1 MLIVLTMLTTAGMTV
16 VLPVLPFVVLKYVSN
31 ESDLAVWVGVLE
43 AVNGLCAFLAAPF
56 LGRLSDRFGR
66 RPVIVVAAFGAALG
80 MTLFGVGGALWVLLL
95 ARVIQGA
102 TAGDLPAL
110 FAYLADITPPEKRA
124 QRFGILGALSGIGT
138 MVGPAVGG
146 LLAAVSVG
154 LPVFVTA
161 GVSFA
166 IAILA
171 LFLLPESLRPE
182 QRVTSIALRDL
193 HPLAVFRDAFRRP
206 ELRGLM
212 IGFGLLALPFGF
224 FVNNFS
230 VLAFDA
236 IQWGPT
242 AIGLLIATVG
252 IIDIVVQGVL
262 LGILLPRLG
271 ERGVIVSGI
280 AAQIVGLSALA
291 LVASVLA
298 QPWVFVLGALMLAAG
313 QGASQAAMDGAMSNA
328 VGDGEQGWLGGATQ
342 SLNAAMSTVAPLLA
356 GVLYA
361 AVAPSA
367 PYWLGAALMVVAAIV
382 VGRAPFVDAA
392 HTAATGH
399 GTTPAAEA
407 GPPVRAL

>member
-16 VLPVLPFVVLKYVSN
+16 VLPVLPFVVLQYVSN
-31 ESDLAVWVGVLE
+31 EGDLAIWVGVLE
-43 AVNGLCAFLAAPF
+43 AVNGLCAFLVAPF

-66 RPVIVVAAFGAALG
+66 RPVIIVAAFGAAVG
-80 MTLFGVGGALWVLLL
+80 MTLFGIGGALWVLLL

-138 MVGPAVGG
+138 MVGPALGG
-146 LLAAVSVG
+146 LLAVVSVD

-161 GVSFA
+161 GVSFV
-166 IAILA
+166 IAVLSI
-171 LFLLPESLRPE
+171 FLLPESLRPE
-182 QRVTSIALRDL
+182 KRIPRIAVRDL
-193 HPLAVFRDAFRRP
+193 HPFAVFRDAFRRP

-242 AIGLLIATVG
+242 AIGLLIAAVG
-252 IIDIVVQGVL
+252 IIDIIVQGVL
-262 LGILLPRLG
+262 LGLLLPRLG

-280 AAQIVGLSALA
+280 VAQIAGLSALA

-298 QPWVFVLGALMLAAG
+298 QPWVFILGALMLAAG

-328 VGDGEQGWLGGATQ
+328 VGDDEQGWLGGATQ
-342 SLNAAMSTVAPLLA
+342 SLNAAMSTIAPVVA

-367 PYWLGAALMVVAAIV
+367 PYWLGAALMVVAVVIV
-382 VGRAPFVDAA
+382 SRAHFVDAA
-392 HTAATGH
+392 QRPATG
-399 GTTPAAEA
+399 AMD
-407 GPPVRAL
+407 

>member
-1 MLIVLTMLTTAGMTV
+1 
-16 VLPVLPFVVLKYVSN
+16 
-31 ESDLAVWVGVLE
+31 
-43 AVNGLCAFLAAPF
+43 
-56 LGRLSDRFGR
+56 
-66 RPVIVVAAFGAALG
+66 
-80 MTLFGVGGALWVLLL
+80 
-95 ARVIQGA
+95 
-102 TAGDLPAL
+102 
-110 FAYLADITPPEKRA
+110 
-124 QRFGILGALSGIGT
+124 

-146 LLAAVSVG
+146 LLAAISVD

-171 LFLLPESLRPE
+171 LLLLPESLAPE
-182 QRVTSIALRDL
+182 KRIASLALRDL

-271 ERGVIVSGI
+271 ERGVIISGI
-280 AAQIVGLSALA
+280 VAQIVGLSALA

-313 QGASQAAMDGAMSNA
+313 QGASQAAMDGAMSNT
-328 VGDGEQGWLGGATQ
+328 VGDDEQGWLGGATQ
-342 SLNAAMSTVAPLLA
+342 SLNAAMGTIAPVAA

-382 VGRAPFVDAA
+382 VGRAPFVDVARV
-392 HTAATGH
+392 TASGDR
-399 GTTPAAEA
+399 TTPSAESGA
-407 GPPVRAL
+407 IVHAP